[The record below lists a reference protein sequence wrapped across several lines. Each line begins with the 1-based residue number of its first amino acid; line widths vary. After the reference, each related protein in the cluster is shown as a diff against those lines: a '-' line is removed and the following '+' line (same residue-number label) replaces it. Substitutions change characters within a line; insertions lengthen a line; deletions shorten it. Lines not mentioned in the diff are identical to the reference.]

1 MGTDNRGGVI
11 NCDKRCERDQDAQ
24 EEYDCV
30 RCPGKMAP
38 DPDLTISKTILAQLG
53 GRRFIAMTGA
63 RDFIGGTD
71 YLMFR
76 LPRGLAKNGINKV
89 KITLDWTDTYIV
101 EAMRLG
107 PVACEILEKVDFV
120 YADALQS
127 VFTSLTGLDTHL

>member
-1 MGTDNRGGVI
+1 M
-11 NCDKRCERDQDAQ
+11 NCDKRCECDQDAQ

-38 DPDLTISKTILAQLG
+38 DPDLSVSKTILEQLG
-53 GRRFIAMTGA
+53 GRRFITMTGA
-63 RDFIGGTD
+63 SDLIGGHD

-76 LPRGLAKNGINKV
+76 LPRGLAKGGINKV

-107 PVACEILEKVDFV
+107 PVACETLEKAVFV
-120 YADALQS
+120 YADSLQS
-127 VFTSLTGLDTHL
+127 AFMSLTGLDTHL